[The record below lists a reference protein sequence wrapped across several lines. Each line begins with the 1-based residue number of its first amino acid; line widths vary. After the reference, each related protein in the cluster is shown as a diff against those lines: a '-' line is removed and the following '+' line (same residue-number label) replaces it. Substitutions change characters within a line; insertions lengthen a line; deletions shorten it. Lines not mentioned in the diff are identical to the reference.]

1 MEDRAVRLQLLTRWN
16 GYMGNDIISV
26 SDERAIAM
34 QEAGIGRVLDQP
46 KVETPAEEAP
56 KPKKK

>member
-1 MEDRAVRLQLLTRWN
+1 MRLQLLTRWN

-46 KVETPAEEAP
+46 KVEKPAEEAP